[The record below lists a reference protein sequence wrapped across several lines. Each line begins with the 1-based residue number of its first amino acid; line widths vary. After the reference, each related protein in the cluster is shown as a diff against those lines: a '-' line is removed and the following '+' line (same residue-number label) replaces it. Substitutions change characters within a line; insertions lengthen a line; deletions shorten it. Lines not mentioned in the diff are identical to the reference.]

1 MNATSLIR
9 MLSVLGSVELVNPR
23 GFIITAY
30 SVACGDLGVYD
41 AKGTFVSFV
50 TLRVEGFTVIK

>member
-1 MNATSLIR
+1 MNATSITR

-23 GFIITAY
+23 GFTITAY

-41 AKGTFVSFV
+41 AKGRFISFV